1 MLFWLLFEVM
11 KKIIPVVRVFIWI
24 LITLIVWILIFA
36 LCTIFLLIASSWVWL
51 DVDAITFEIFEQ
63 IKSMPNYFLIFWSAF
78 NIMFIPLFLALTGW
92 IYLIF
97 KRKMMWVNVFVVLF
111 VFWIASLSFL
121 TVNVEKNTD
130 IIENIAEKFWEH
142 VVNDLENFHILID
155 IEK

>member
-78 NIMFIPLFLALTGW
+78 SIMFIPLFLALTGW

-121 TVNVEKNTD
+121 TVNVAKNTD